1 MILANNNGYL
11 ELEHLSNIE
20 LYYSE
25 PENVTDEFVTIV
37 GDEFKHITKVMRH
50 KIGDEIYITDG
61 LGKIF
66 STVLISISK
75 TEAKTSIKKEYKY
88 GNKFRNVIFCIPK
101 LKSHERFEFALE
113 KSVELGITNFI
124 IYNPNR
130 GVTKGSKFNRWNKMV
145 LSAMKQSLRSYLPT
159 ISEFISLEE
168 IAKLEGEVIILEQNS
183 ESSVIDL
190 KLSYGKSYY
199 FVFGPEGGLSQDEL
213 NLVGNNRIYSL
224 AENRLRTETAV
235 IKVAAILPSLF

>member
-1 MILANNNGYL
+1 
-11 ELEHLSNIE
+11 
-20 LYYSE
+20 
-25 PENVTDEFVTIV
+25 
-37 GDEFKHITKVMRH
+37 
-50 KIGDEIYITDG
+50 
-61 LGKIF
+61 
-66 STVLISISK
+66 
-75 TEAKTSIKKEYKY
+75 
-88 GNKFRNVIFCIPK
+88 
-101 LKSHERFEFALE
+101 
-113 KSVELGITNFI
+113 
-124 IYNPNR
+124 
-130 GVTKGSKFNRWNKMV
+130 MV